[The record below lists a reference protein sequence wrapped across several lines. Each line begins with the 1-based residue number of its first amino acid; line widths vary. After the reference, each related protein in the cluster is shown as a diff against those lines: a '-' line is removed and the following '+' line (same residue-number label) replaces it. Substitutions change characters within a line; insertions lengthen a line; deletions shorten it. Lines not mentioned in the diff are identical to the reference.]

1 MGSRDA
7 EAYLASPGVVAAS
20 ALAGFI
26 TGPDDLGSSVP
37 EFRFTDL
44 GWMPPAREVAILDGF
59 PERMEGRALLIPA
72 DSLNTDGIYG
82 KDVTYR
88 DDLTPD
94 QMAGYAMANYD
105 PSFQEITAEGDIL
118 VAGRNFGTGSSRE
131 QAATALKYRGI
142 RMVIAA
148 SFSQTYLRNAFNNA
162 FICIESPAL
171 SNAIRGAFEA
181 EAAAGTK
188 TIPAGELVVDFRRA
202 IATWNHGEY
211 KLSPV
216 GPAAQELVLA
226 GGLEAL
232 TRARLKG

>member
-1 MGSRDA
+1 M
-7 EAYLASPGVVAAS
+7 
-20 ALAGFI
+20 
-26 TGPDDLGSSVP
+26 
-37 EFRFTDL
+37 
-44 GWMPPAREVAILDGF
+44 
-59 PERMEGRALLIPA
+59 LLPV

-88 DDLTPD
+88 DDLTPE

-105 PSFQEITAEGDIL
+105 PSFQEIITEGDIL

-142 RMVIAA
+142 RLVIAA

-171 SNAIRGAFEA
+171 SDAIRAAFET

-188 TIPAGELVVDFRRA
+188 TIPAGELTVDFKRA
-202 IATWNHGEY
+202 AATWKGGEY

-216 GPAAQELVLA
+216 GPAAQELILA

-232 TRARLKG
+232 TRVRLKV